1 MERAYSSILAKSI
14 LAYNIAY
21 HLKDLC
27 GIEASHKVIAGI
39 LDTFEYKEPENNEN
53 QE

>member
-1 MERAYSSILAKSI
+1 MERAYSSMLAKSV

-27 GIEASHKVIAGI
+27 SIEVSHKVIAGI
-39 LDTFEYKEPENNEN
+39 LDAFEYKENIDSEENK
-53 QE
+53 